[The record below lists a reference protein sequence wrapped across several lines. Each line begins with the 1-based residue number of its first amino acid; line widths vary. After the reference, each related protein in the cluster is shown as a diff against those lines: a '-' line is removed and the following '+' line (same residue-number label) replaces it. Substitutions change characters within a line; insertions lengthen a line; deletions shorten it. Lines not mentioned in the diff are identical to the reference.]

1 MEYKLPPIEV
11 PQDDP
16 FRFDVLDRRAPVEIL
31 ASLLEALKGPFVLA
45 IDSPWGTGKT
55 TLVRILKT
63 FLESKGFVCLY
74 FNAWETD
81 FTTDPLVAFLGE
93 LDKLHKQH
101 KQKDNDFKT
110 YFDKTKKIATLLAK
124 KALPVAGKIVTAG
137 LFDLDAFTEKAL
149 ADFVADTIDDAV
161 DAYTAEKSLLEQ
173 FHKSLTDTIK
183 RLNTEGKKPQ
193 LIVFVDEVDRCRPTF
208 AVELLERIKHLFNVP
223 NAIFVISLDK
233 QQLAVSLSAVY
244 GSGINSD
251 EYLRRFIDLEYT
263 LPKVNAKAFTKNL
276 FRRFGFEEF
285 FSARTHHEFRDERED
300 LEKTFNALSDLF
312 GLSLR
317 AREQCFTRIR
327 IAMMTTPNNH
337 YFHPRLL
344 TTLVVL
350 KVGSPEAYKKYVL
363 EEGTSGEVTEYLRS
377 LKGGGEFINSRL
389 GSVIEAHLIV
399 AKTRG
404 RLEESAEIKHYNEII
419 KNPTTSSEDKKRAD
433 LIIRIVTDTSFY
445 DKAPSL
451 EYVVK
456 KIDLAT
462 QFEP

>member
-1 MEYKLPPIEV
+1 MEYKLPPLEV
-11 PQDDP
+11 PKDDP
-16 FRFDVLDRRAPVEIL
+16 FRFDALDRRASVEFI
-31 ASLLEALKGPFVLA
+31 ASLLDALKGPFVLA

-93 LDKLHKQH
+93 LDQLRKQYKH
-101 KQKDNDFKT
+101 KDNDFKT
-110 YFDKTKKIATLLAK
+110 YFNKTKKIATLLAK

-149 ADFVADTIDDAV
+149 ADLVTDTIDDAV

-173 FHKSLTDTIK
+173 FHKSLADTIE
-183 RLNTEGKKPQ
+183 RLNTEEKKPQ

-244 GSGINSD
+244 GSGINSE
-251 EYLRRFIDLEYT
+251 EYLRRFIDLEYA
-263 LPKVNAKAFTKNL
+263 LPRVDAKAFTENL

-285 FSARTHHEFRDERED
+285 FSARTHGEFGNDRKNLKD
-300 LEKTFNALSDLF
+300 TFNALSELF

-327 IAMMTTPNNH
+327 VAMMTTPKDF
-337 YFHPRLL
+337 YFYPWLL

-350 KVGSPEAYKKYVL
+350 KVAAPETYKRYIL
-363 EEGTSGEVTEYLRS
+363 DEGTAGEVVEYLRS
-377 LKGGGEFINSRL
+377 LKGGEEFLNSRL
-389 GSVIEAHLIV
+389 GSIIEAHLIM
-399 AKTRG
+399 AKRY
-404 RLEESAEIKHYNEII
+404 EESEEIKRYNEII
-419 KNPTTSSEDKKRAD
+419 KNSSTSPKDKERAN
-433 LIIRIVTDTSFY
+433 LIVRIVTNASFH

-451 EYVVK
+451 AYVVN
-456 KIDLAT
+456 KIDLVT
-462 QFEP
+462 QFKL

>member
-1 MEYKLPPIEV
+1 MEYKLTPIEV
-11 PQDDP
+11 PQDNP
-16 FRFDVLDRRAPVEIL
+16 FQFDALGRRASVEIL
-31 ASLLEALKGPFVLA
+31 TSLLEALKGPFVLA

-124 KALPVAGKIVTAG
+124 RVLPVAGKIVTSG
-137 LFDLDAFTEKAL
+137 LFDLDAFTKEAL
-149 ADFVADTIDDAV
+149 ADLVADGVDDAV
-161 DAYTAEKSLLEQ
+161 DAYTAEKSLREQ
-173 FHKSLTDTIK
+173 FHKLLTDTIE
-183 RLNTEGKKPQ
+183 RLNIEEKKPQ

-233 QQLAVSLSAVY
+233 QQLAVSLSAIY
-244 GSGINSD
+244 GSGINSE
-251 EYLRRFIDLEYT
+251 EYLRRFIDLEYA
-263 LPKVNAKAFTKNL
+263 LPRADAKAFTENL

-285 FSARTHHEFRDERED
+285 FSARIQGGFGSERENLKD
-300 LEKTFNALSDLF
+300 TFNALSDLF
-312 GLSLR
+312 VLSLR
-317 AREQCFTRIR
+317 TREQCFTRIR
-327 IAMMTTPNNH
+327 VAMMTTLKDY
-337 YFHPRLL
+337 YFHPLLL

-350 KVGSPEAYKKYVL
+350 KAAAPEAYKRYVL
-363 EEGTSGEVTEYLRS
+363 EEGTAGQMTEYLRS
-377 LKGGGEFINSRL
+377 LKGGEKFLNSSF
-389 GSVIEAHLIV
+389 GSRIEAHLIV

-404 RLEESAEIKHYNEII
+404 RYEESAEIKQYNVIMA
-419 KNPTTSSEDKKRAD
+419 NPSASPEDKGRAK
-433 LIIRIVTDTSFY
+433 LIVGIVADTSFC

-451 EYVVK
+451 EYVAK